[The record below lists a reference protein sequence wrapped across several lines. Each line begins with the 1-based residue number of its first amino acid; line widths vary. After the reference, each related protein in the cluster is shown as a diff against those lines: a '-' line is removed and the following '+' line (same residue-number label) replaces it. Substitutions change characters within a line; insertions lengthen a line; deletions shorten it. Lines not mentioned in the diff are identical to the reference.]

1 MQNYLTFVLENRR
14 FLAYGLL
21 FTMVSSFGH
30 TYFIGLF
37 GAEIRAEFGLSHG
50 SFGSIYS
57 LATLASGV
65 AVIWLGRK
73 IDDVDLRLYTAVVCA
88 ALVAA
93 CFFLALAPGVALL
106 TLALFSLRL
115 AGPGLTVHAAT
126 TSMARYF
133 GGQRGKASAIAS
145 LGQTAGEA
153 ALPLIA
159 VALIAA
165 IGWRLT
171 WVVLGAAA
179 ALVIVPAVLWMLKGH
194 GERHRRLLSDP
205 PAEAAR
211 RGPSGR
217 QYTRREV
224 LRDPRFYLIL
234 PATMAHL
241 VILSGLFF
249 HQVHLADT
257 KGWSLAWLA
266 SCFVGYAVAKVA
278 ATLVSGQLVDRL
290 GAQRLLPYYM
300 APTGMALL
308 ALVFFDHPATA
319 LFYMM
324 GMGASTGAWIT
335 ISGALWAEIYGIAH
349 LGAVRALVQALLLI
363 SVALAPAAMGWLIDR
378 GITMET
384 IAVICLGL
392 GAACT
397 ALLYLPA
404 VRQPGEYQPRE

>member
-1 MQNYLTFVLENRR
+1 
-14 FLAYGLL
+14 
-21 FTMVSSFGH
+21 MVSSFGH

-37 GAEIRAEFGLSHG
+37 GAEIRAEFGLTHG

-57 LATLASGV
+57 LATLGSGV

-73 IDDVDLRLYTAVVCA
+73 IDDVDLRLYTALVCA
-88 ALVAA
+88 GLMAA
-93 CFFLALAPGVALL
+93 CFFLALAPGVVFL
-106 TLALFSLRL
+106 TLALFALRL
-115 AGPGLTVHAAT
+115 SGPGLTVHAAT

-145 LGQTAGEA
+145 LGQTMGEA
-153 ALPLIA
+153 TLPLIT

-171 WVVLGAAA
+171 WGVLGTVG
-179 ALVIVPAVLWMLKGH
+179 ALVIVPAVLWTLKGH
-194 GERHRRLLSDP
+194 GERHRRLLADP

-211 RGPSGR
+211 GGPSGR
-217 QYTRREV
+217 QYSRREV

-249 HQVHLADT
+249 HQVHLADS

-266 SCFVGYAVAKVA
+266 TCFLGYAVAKVA
-278 ATLVSGQLVDRL
+278 STLVSGQLVDRL
-290 GAQRLLPYYM
+290 GALRVLPYYM
-300 APTGMALL
+300 APTGLAML
-308 ALVFFDHPATA
+308 ALALFDHPATA

-324 GMGASTGAWIT
+324 AMGTSTGAWIT

-349 LGAVRALVQALLLI
+349 LGAVRALVQALMLI

-378 GITMET
+378 GISMET

-392 GAACT
+392 GAGCT
-397 ALLYLPA
+397 ALLTLPA
-404 VRQPGEYQPRE
+404 VRQPGQ

>member
-1 MQNYLTFVLENRR
+1 MRNYLTFVLENRR

-21 FTMVSSFGH
+21 FTMTSSVGH

-57 LATLASGV
+57 LATLGSGI

-73 IDDVDLRLYTAVVCA
+73 IDDVDLRHYTAMVCA
-88 ALVAA
+88 GLVAA
-93 CFFLALAPGVALL
+93 CFFLALAPGVAFLG
-106 TLALFSLRL
+106 LALFALRL
-115 AGPGLTVHAAT
+115 AGPGLTVNAAT

-133 GGQRGKASAIAS
+133 GGQRGKAAGIAS
-145 LGQTAGEA
+145 LGQTMGEA

-171 WVVLGAAA
+171 WGVLGTAV
-179 ALVIVPAVLWMLKGH
+179 ALLIVPAVLWMLKGH
-194 GERHRRLLSDP
+194 GERHRRLLEDP
-205 PAEAAR
+205 PAETAR

-217 QYTRREV
+217 QYTRRQV

-234 PATMAHL
+234 PATLAHV

-300 APTGMALL
+300 APTGLALL
-308 ALVFFDHPATA
+308 ALVFFDHPGIA

-324 GMGASTGAWIT
+324 AMGLGTGAWIT

-349 LGAVRALVQALLLI
+349 LGEVRALVQALMLI
-363 SVALAPAAMGWLIDR
+363 SVALAPPAMGWLIDR
-378 GITMET
+378 GIGMEA
-384 IAVICLGL
+384 IAVICLGF
-392 GAACT
+392 GAGCT
-397 ALLYLPA
+397 ALLFVPA
-404 VRQPGEYQPRE
+404 IRAGASPAEN